1 MYLKLCMC
9 LWLGSKTV
17 RQIASRLVHESP
29 KLICIWDQRSGGLL
43 MTRAV
48 CASAKPPSVSRI
60 RVHTVT
66 GIQALTITG
75 IGDRPKAR
83 PGQCASTQGFLTF
96 QWSWV
101 VLGNGAV
108 LPLQIRVFL
117 ASTQVLIPGGEACS
131 CQPHSHACLGR
142 CQWVGSVGGC
152 RLGGLRL
159 TLLGVASATT
169 GGSCRKTPA
178 HGSII
183 LLP

>member
-1 MYLKLCMC
+1 MC

-152 RLGGLRL
+152 RLGGLCL